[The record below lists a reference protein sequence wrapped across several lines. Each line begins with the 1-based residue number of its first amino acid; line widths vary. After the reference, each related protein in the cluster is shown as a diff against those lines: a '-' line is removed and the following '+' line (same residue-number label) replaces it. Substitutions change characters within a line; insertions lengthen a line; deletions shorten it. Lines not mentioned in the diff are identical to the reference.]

1 MGKILYYSTYIR
13 TGRNSLVEDGVEFS
27 TLLQLLV
34 ISTSKTLNNLKK
46 MD

>member
-27 TLLQLLV
+27 TLL
-34 ISTSKTLNNLKK
+34 
-46 MD
+46 